1 MMQVVFTYLPIR
13 LKQTTEIYLKYS
25 IENLNNQNIIPLI
38 YSDEDYFEQTSL
50 KYKWIKFEIDE
61 KYKRNTL
68 WSYPKLK
75 VLSIIDFPFI
85 HLDNDLLV
93 EDLSKLMSII
103 DGDKLNLGYKHS
115 LNENQIE
122 NFTNIYKR
130 YSNTPIKFDELNNT
144 CIIATNDYL
153 NVNKSYSDVLKIV
166 DENFDFF
173 IERYNGVPP
182 ITLNQQY
189 INLYF
194 NNINYL
200 FDSNPSY
207 DNLEKNGVYH
217 MAEKMLNRHLF
228 KSGKLI

>member
-1 MMQVVFTYLPIR
+1 MQVVFTYLPIR

-25 IENLNNQNIIPLI
+25 IENLNSQNIIPLI
-38 YSDEDYFEQTSL
+38 YSDKDYFEQVGL

-61 KYKRNTL
+61 KYNRNAL

-75 VLSIIDFPFI
+75 VLSTIDFPFI

-93 EDLSKLMSII
+93 EDFSKLMNIV
-103 DGDKLNLGYKHS
+103 DGDKLNLGYKHPLS
-115 LNENQIE
+115 ETQTE
-122 NFTNIYKR
+122 HFTEIYKR
-130 YSNTPIKFDELNNT
+130 YSNIPLKFNELNNT
-144 CIIATNDYL
+144 CIVATNDYL
-153 NVNKSYSDVLKIV
+153 NVNKSYSDVLKII
-166 DENFDFF
+166 DKNYDFF